1 MKLDGKTALVTG
13 AAAGLG
19 RAMALALLEVGAAVT
34 LTDVS
39 EAALSSASKEIER
52 FGARAAIV
60 PADLTRPPEID
71 NLLRTAIERL
81 GPVNVLIN
89 NAGIGSGI
97 IRRDFVTN
105 PVRFWEPSEEDTRR
119 FFEVNSIA
127 PYLLVVR
134 VVKGM
139 MERKWGRIINVT
151 TSLDTML
158 RPGMAGYGGSKAG
171 LEAHTAIMAG
181 DLLDTGVTANVLVP
195 GGPANTPIVPAEA
208 GFDRSKLI
216 QPEAMAAPAVW
227 LASDESNDV
236 TGRRF
241 LAVHWDPSLP
251 NEVASEKAM
260 APIAWEGLG
269 SQTVFPAGYVQKV

>member
-1 MKLDGKTALVTG
+1 MQLDGKIALVTG

-19 RAMALALLEVGAAVT
+19 RAMALALLDAGAKVT

-39 EAALSSASKEIER
+39 EAALAPVAKEIER
-52 FGARAAIV
+52 FGARAAIL
-60 PADLTRPPEID
+60 PADLTRPAEID
-71 NLLRTAIERL
+71 GMLRTAIERL

-97 IRRDFVTN
+97 IRRDFITN
-105 PVRFWEPSEEDTRR
+105 PVRFWEHSEEHTRR

-127 PYLLVVR
+127 PYRLVVA

-139 MERKWGRIINVT
+139 MERKWGRIISVT

-181 DLLDTGVTANVLVP
+181 DLAGTGVTANVLVP

-208 GFDRSKLI
+208 GFDRSQLI
-216 QPEAMAAPAVW
+216 QPEAMGAPAVW
-227 LASDESNDV
+227 LASDESNEI
-236 TGRRF
+236 TGQRF

-251 NEVASEKAM
+251 NEMASETAM
-260 APIAWEGLG
+260 APIAWAGLG
-269 SQTVFPAGYVQKV
+269 AQTVYPSGYVQKV

>member
-1 MKLDGKTALVTG
+1 
-13 AAAGLG
+13 
-19 RAMALALLEVGAAVT
+19 
-34 LTDVS
+34 
-39 EAALSSASKEIER
+39 
-52 FGARAAIV
+52 
-60 PADLTRPPEID
+60 
-71 NLLRTAIERL
+71 
-81 GPVNVLIN
+81 
-89 NAGIGSGI
+89 
-97 IRRDFVTN
+97 
-105 PVRFWEPSEEDTRR
+105 
-119 FFEVNSIA
+119 
-127 PYLLVVR
+127 
-134 VVKGM
+134 M

>member
-1 MKLDGKTALVTG
+1 MNLDGKSVLVTG

-19 RAMALALLEVGAAVT
+19 RAMALALLEAGAGVT

-39 EAALSSASKEIER
+39 EAALSSVSKEIER

-60 PADLTRPPEID
+60 PADLTRPVEID
-71 NLLRTAIERL
+71 RLLRTAIERL

-89 NAGIGSGI
+89 NAGIGAGI
-97 IRRDFVTN
+97 IRRDHVTN
-105 PVRFWEPSEEDTRR
+105 LVRFWEHSEEHTRR

-127 PYLLVVR
+127 PYLLAVR

-158 RPGMAGYGGSKAG
+158 RPGFAGYGGSKAG

-181 DLLDTGVTANVLVP
+181 DLLGTGVTANVLVP
-195 GGPANTPIVPAEA
+195 GGPANTALVPLEA

-216 QPEAMAAPAVW
+216 QPEAMAAPVVW
-227 LASDESNDV
+227 LASDESKEV

-241 LAVHWDPSLP
+241 LAVKWDPSLP
-251 NEVASEKAM
+251 NEVASEKAI
-260 APIAWEGLG
+260 APIAWSGLG
-269 SQTVFPAGYVQKV
+269 SQTVYPQGHV